1 MIVVPFC
8 SLVPAVFIA
17 HVVVGPIGWKIGNA
31 IADVVYAGL
40 TSDFRFVFA
49 AVFGLLYAPV
59 VMTGLHHM
67 TNAIDSQ
74 LVSTVGGTILW
85 PMIALSNIAQGSSV
99 LAMSVLQRKN
109 SRAQQINVPA
119 LISCYLGVTEPALF
133 GVNLKYGFPLICGMI
148 GSAVAAVISVGFG
161 VQAISIGVG
170 GLPGILSIYPQY
182 YVIFGTAILT
192 AVVLPFVLTYL
203 AGKRKLSKEEIF
215 GEESVEDV
223 AEASPSVTEN
233 SETKEETETKEL
245 KAVLTG
251 RVIPLEEVPDD
262 VFSQKIMGDG
272 VAIEPESNVVVAP
285 ADAEVMVVM
294 ADSGH
299 ACGLKFD
306 NDMEMIIHVGID
318 TVAMKGDG
326 FEVLVSQGDRVS
338 TGTPLIRFDKEKIKA
353 AGYPAT
359 TMVII
364 TGEGKT
370 KEIQYFDNMN
380 AVAGETTIAKYI

>member
-1 MIVVPFC
+1 M
-8 SLVPAVFIA
+8 
-17 HVVVGPIGWKIGNA
+17 
-31 IADVVYAGL
+31 
-40 TSDFRFVFA
+40 
-49 AVFGLLYAPV
+49 
-59 VMTGLHHM
+59 
-67 TNAIDSQ
+67 
-74 LVSTVGGTILW
+74 
-85 PMIALSNIAQGSSV
+85 
-99 LAMSVLQRKN
+99 
-109 SRAQQINVPA
+109 
-119 LISCYLGVTEPALF
+119 
-133 GVNLKYGFPLICGMI
+133 
-148 GSAVAAVISVGFG
+148 
-161 VQAISIGVG
+161 
-170 GLPGILSIYPQY
+170 
-182 YVIFGTAILT
+182 
-192 AVVLPFVLTYL
+192 VLPFVLTYL